1 MRCGLLESRNGGF
14 VLRNSK
20 TNRIASMSKH
30 PFRSLA
36 TLSLLGFLPLA
47 AVGQD
52 KLPSDDG
59 TNTTTVVTTV
69 APSRASPLPVAV
81 APDHAGL
88 KYDGRFEHQ
97 AGSAICAW
105 PASAVTVKFRGTE
118 LVGNLGIGGNRVIVA
133 VDGKP
138 TKVLTGNPKE
148 TAPAA
153 PTPQLYQ
160 LASGLPEGEHTVTL
174 LKGTEASC
182 GNVSF
187 AGFQLPAGSEVLPV
201 AVASRKIEV
210 IGDSISAGYGNEA
223 ASQGEKFSPATQ
235 NAYWTY
241 GAIAA
246 RAVGADYSCF
256 AWSGK
261 TMWPTNTLPELYGRA
276 LPRDPNSV
284 WQGDARKPDVF
295 LVNLCTN
302 DFNRKEQPE
311 EEAWVNA
318 YHEFIARLRKA
329 APDATIY
336 CAHGPMLTDSY
347 PAGAQAATKSRKYV
361 QRVVKEENERG
372 DAKVHYL
379 EFATQNPF
387 VDGVGADWHPNIK
400 THRAMAAK
408 FAAALKRDLGWESEK
423 TE

>member
-1 MRCGLLESRNGGF
+1 MP
-14 VLRNSK
+14 
-20 TNRIASMSKH
+20 KH
-30 PFRSLA
+30 CLHLYTALSA
-36 TLSLLGFLPLA
+36 LSLLSPLA
-47 AVGQD
+47 MAQD
-52 KLPSDDG
+52 KLPTDDG
-59 TNTTTVVTTV
+59 TVTTTIITTV
-69 APSRASPLPVAV
+69 EPSKAAPLPVAV
-81 APDHAGL
+81 APNHAAL
-88 KYDGRFEHQ
+88 KYSGRFDQQEDG
-97 AGSAICAW
+97 AMCAW
-105 PASAVTVKFRGTE
+105 PASAVTLKFRGTGA
-118 LVGNLGIGGNRVIVA
+118 VGNLGIGGNRVAVI

-148 TAPAA
+148 TATVS
-153 PTPQLYQ
+153 PTSQLYT
-160 LASGLPEGEHTVTL
+160 LAAGLPDGEHTVTL
-174 LKGTEASC
+174 MKITEATC
-182 GNVSF
+182 GNLKF
-187 AGFQLPAGSEVLPV
+187 AGFQLPAGSEVLPLP
-201 AVASRKIEV
+201 AAKRKIQV

-223 ASQGEKFSPATQ
+223 ASQGEKFSAATQ

-246 RAVGADYSCF
+246 RAVGADYECL

-261 TMWPTNTLPELYGRA
+261 TMWPTNTLPELYDRV
-276 LPRDPNSV
+276 LPRDANSV
-284 WQGDARKPDVF
+284 WPGDTRRPDVF

-318 YHEFIARLRKA
+318 YHEFIARLRKS

-379 EFATQNPF
+379 EFPMQNPF

-400 THRAMAAK
+400 THRSMAGKFTSAMK
-408 FAAALKRDLGWESEK
+408 QDLGWDTEK